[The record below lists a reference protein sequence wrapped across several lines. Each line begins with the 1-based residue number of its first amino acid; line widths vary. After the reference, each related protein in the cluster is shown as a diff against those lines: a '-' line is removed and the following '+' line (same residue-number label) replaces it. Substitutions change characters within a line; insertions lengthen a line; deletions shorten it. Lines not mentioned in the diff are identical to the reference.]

1 MLRHLTPPTH
11 PDLLVGT
18 DTSDDAAVW
27 RLADGTLLVSST
39 DFFAPITDDAR
50 TWGRIAAA
58 NAASDIYAMG
68 ATPLFALNLAAWP
81 RDELPLDLLG
91 EVLAG
96 GAETAREGGWV
107 VAGGH
112 TIDGPEPF
120 YGMAVTGLIHAADP
134 GAGADDAGAAAASAA
149 PRRAS
154 RPSPPARQPRGLLT
168 NAGGSVGQA
177 LVLTKPL
184 GTGLIATAL
193 KRCEAAA
200 VAPGGELHEA
210 YTAGVAEMCRLN
222 ADAAALAIA
231 AGATAATD
239 VTGFG
244 LLGHLAELAAASE
257 VGAHIEAHAVPL
269 LPGTTRLAS
278 DGFVPGGTRRNL
290 DHLAE
295 RLDGGDELT
304 RTVLAD
310 PQTSGGLLFSC
321 EHRAAEEAVRKLRD
335 SGHDA
340 AVIGEL
346 TAGSSDTVGA
356 IAIAGAVGVGTAPD
370 AD

>member
-1 MLRHLTPPTH
+1 
-11 PDLLVGT
+11 
-18 DTSDDAAVW
+18 VW
-27 RLADGTLLVSST
+27 RLDADRLLVTST
-39 DFFAPITDDAR
+39 DFFAPIVDDAR

-68 ATPLFALNLAAWP
+68 ASPLFALNLAAWP
-81 RDELPLDLLG
+81 RDVLPLDLLG

-96 GAETAREGGWV
+96 GADAAADGGWV

-112 TIDGPEPF
+112 TIDAPEPL
-120 YGMAVTGLIHAADP
+120 YGMSVTGTV
-134 GAGADDAGAAAASAA
+134 AAAAGES
-149 PRRAS
+149 
-154 RPSPPARQPRGLLT
+154 GLLT
-168 NAGGSVGQA
+168 NAGGQPGQA

-184 GTGLIATAL
+184 GTGLLATAL
-193 KRCEAAA
+193 KRSGPEATEPSGDLHAA
-200 VAPGGELHEA
+200 YEV
-210 YTAGVAEMCRLN
+210 GVAEMCRLN
-222 ADAAALAIA
+222 DAAAAAAIR

-244 LLGHLAELAAASE
+244 LLGHLAELAAASNASAA
-257 VGAHIEAHAVPL
+257 VVAGAVPL
-269 LPGTTRLAS
+269 LPDVIGLATG
-278 DGFVPGGTRRNL
+278 GFVPGGTVRNL
-290 DHLAE
+290 DHLTE

-304 RTVLAD
+304 RNVLGD

-321 EHRAAEEAVRKLRD
+321 DPERAPDAVRELRD

-346 TAGSSDTVGA
+346 TAGDSGAAGMIEIAGA
-356 IAIAGAVGVGTAPD
+356 IAGDAAAD

>member
-1 MLRHLTPPTH
+1 MRHLTPPSH

-27 RLADGTLLVSST
+27 RLDDGALLVSSA
-39 DFFAPITDDAR
+39 DFFAPIVDDAR

-68 ATPLFALNLAAWP
+68 ASPLFALNLAAWP
-81 RDELPLDLLG
+81 RDVLPLDLLG

-96 GAETAREGGWV
+96 GADAAADGGWV

-112 TIDGPEPF
+112 TIDGPEPL
-120 YGMAVTGLIHAADP
+120 YGMSVTGTSRPAAD
-134 GAGADDAGAAAASAA
+134 GT
-149 PRRAS
+149 
-154 RPSPPARQPRGLLT
+154 GLLT
-168 NAGGSVGQA
+168 NAGGQTGQA

-184 GTGLIATAL
+184 GTGLLATAL
-193 KRCEAAA
+193 KHSDPEAVAWSGTLWGTYEAA
-200 VAPGGELHEA
+200 
-210 YTAGVAEMCRLN
+210 VAEMCRLN
-222 ADAAALAIA
+222 NTAAAVAIKA
-231 AGATAATD
+231 AATAATD

-244 LLGHLAELAAASE
+244 LLGHLAELAAASD
-257 VGAHIEAHAVPL
+257 VSAVVDAGAVPT
-269 LPGTTRLAS
+269 LPDVVRLAT
-278 DGFVPGGTRRNL
+278 GGYVPGGTRRNL

-295 RLDGGDELT
+295 RLDGGGDLT

-321 EHRAAEEAVRKLRD
+321 DPGRANGAVRELRD

-346 TAGSSDTVGA
+346 VVGSSGT
-356 IAIAGAVGVGTAPD
+356 IAMTGAVAADTGSGTGGGTA
-370 AD
+370 

>member
-1 MLRHLTPPTH
+1 MLRHLTPPSH
-11 PDLLVGT
+11 PNLLVGT

-27 RLADGTLLVSST
+27 RLDDGALLVTST
-39 DFFAPITDDAR
+39 DFFAPIVDDAR

-68 ATPLFALNLAAWP
+68 ASPLFALNVAAWP
-81 RDELPLDLLG
+81 RDVLPLDLLG

-96 GAETAREGGWV
+96 GADAAAEGGWV

-112 TIDGPEPF
+112 TIDGPEPL
-120 YGMAVTGLIHAADP
+120 YGMSVTGTC
-134 GAGADDAGAAAASAA
+134 
-149 PRRAS
+149 
-154 RPSPPARQPRGLLT
+154 PPASDGTGLLT
-168 NAGGSVGQA
+168 NAGGRPGQA
-177 LVLTKPL
+177 LVVTKPL
-184 GTGLIATAL
+184 GTGLLATAL
-193 KRCEAAA
+193 KHSELEA
-200 VAPGGELHEA
+200 VARGGALSGTYE
-210 YTAGVAEMCRLN
+210 AGVAEMCRLN
-222 ADAAALAIA
+222 NTAAAVAIK

-244 LLGHLAELAAASE
+244 LVGHLAELAAASD
-257 VGAHIEAHAVPL
+257 VSAVVDAAAVPM
-269 LPGTTRLAS
+269 LPDVIRLAT
-278 DGFVPGGTRRNL
+278 GGHVPGGTGRNL

-304 RTVLAD
+304 RAVLAD

-321 EHRAAEEAVRKLRD
+321 DPARADDAVRELRD

-346 TAGSSDTVGA
+346 VAGSSGTITIARAITAGSGA
-356 IAIAGAVGVGTAPD
+356 G
-370 AD
+370 

>member
-1 MLRHLTPPTH
+1 MWRL
-11 PDLLVGT
+11 DGGALLVT
-18 DTSDDAAVW
+18 
-27 RLADGTLLVSST
+27 ST
-39 DFFAPITDDAR
+39 DFFAPIVDDAR
-50 TWGRIAAA
+50 TWGRIAAT

-68 ATPLFALNLAAWP
+68 ASPLFALNVAAWP
-81 RDELPLDLLG
+81 RDVLPLDLLG

-96 GAETAREGGWV
+96 GADAASDGGWV

-112 TIDGPEPF
+112 TIDGPEPL
-120 YGMAVTGLIHAADP
+120 YGMSVTGTCRPAAD
-134 GAGADDAGAAAASAA
+134 GT
-149 PRRAS
+149 
-154 RPSPPARQPRGLLT
+154 GLLT
-168 NAGGSVGQA
+168 NAGGRRGQA

-184 GTGLIATAL
+184 GTGLLATAL
-193 KRCEAAA
+193 KRSEPEA
-200 VAPGGELHEA
+200 VAQGGALAGTYE
-210 YTAGVAEMCRLN
+210 AGVAEMCRLN
-222 ADAAALAIA
+222 NTAAAAAIK

-257 VGAHIEAHAVPL
+257 VSAVVDATAVPT
-269 LPGTTRLAS
+269 LPDVTRLAT
-278 DGFVPGGTRRNL
+278 GGHVPGGTGRNL

-321 EHRAAEEAVRKLRD
+321 DPGRAEGAVRELRD
-335 SGHDA
+335 SGHGA

-346 TAGSSDTVGA
+346 VAGSSGT
-356 IAIAGAVGVGTAPD
+356 ITIAGAITADSASD
-370 AD
+370 AG

>member
-1 MLRHLTPPTH
+1 M
-11 PDLLVGT
+11 VGT

-27 RLADGTLLVSST
+27 RLDGDRLLVNST
-39 DFFAPITDDAR
+39 DFFAPIVDDAR

-58 NAASDIYAMG
+58 NAVSDIYAMG
-68 ATPLFALNLAAWP
+68 ASPLFALNLAAWP
-81 RDELPLDLLG
+81 RDALPLDLLG

-96 GAETAREGGWV
+96 GADAAADGGWV

-112 TIDGPEPF
+112 TIDAPEPL
-120 YGMAVTGLIHAADP
+120 YGMSVTGTCRP
-134 GAGADDAGAAAASAA
+134 ASDGT
-149 PRRAS
+149 
-154 RPSPPARQPRGLLT
+154 GLLT
-168 NAGGSVGQA
+168 NAGGQAGQA

-184 GTGLIATAL
+184 GTGLLATAL
-193 KRCEAAA
+193 KRSGPEA
-200 VAPGGELHEA
+200 VEPGGDLHAA
-210 YTAGVAEMCRLN
+210 YEAGVAEMCRLN
-222 ADAAALAIA
+222 DAAAAAAIR

-257 VGAHIEAHAVPL
+257 ASAVVDAGAVPL
-269 LPGTTRLAS
+269 LPDVVGLATG
-278 DGFVPGGTRRNL
+278 GFVPGGTGRNL

-295 RLDGGDELT
+295 RLDGSDELT
-304 RTVLAD
+304 RTVLGD

-321 EHRAAEEAVRKLRD
+321 DPARAGDAVRELRD

-346 TAGSSDTVGA
+346 ADGSSGTAGSIT
-356 IAIAGAVGVGTAPD
+356 IAGAVTGDSATD
-370 AD
+370 AG

>member
-1 MLRHLTPPTH
+1 M
-11 PDLLVGT
+11 
-18 DTSDDAAVW
+18 W
-27 RLADGTLLVSST
+27 RLDDSTLLVTSA
-39 DFFAPITDDAR
+39 DFFAPIIDDAR

-68 ATPLFALNLAAWP
+68 ASPMLALNLAAWP
-81 RDELPLDLLG
+81 RDVLPLDLLG

-96 GAETAREGGWV
+96 GADAAAEGGWV

-112 TIDGPEPF
+112 TIDGPEPL
-120 YGMAVTGLIHAADP
+120 YGMSVTGTCEPAAD
-134 GAGADDAGAAAASAA
+134 GA
-149 PRRAS
+149 
-154 RPSPPARQPRGLLT
+154 GLLT
-168 NAGGSVGQA
+168 NAGGQEGQA

-184 GTGLIATAL
+184 GTGLLATAL
-193 KRCEAAA
+193 KHSDPET
-200 VAPGGELHEA
+200 VARGGALSGA
-210 YTAGVAEMCRLN
+210 YEAGVAEMCRLN
-222 ADAAALAIA
+222 AAAAAVAIK

-257 VGAHIEAHAVPL
+257 VSATVDAGAVPM
-269 LPGTTRLAS
+269 LPDVIGLATGGS
-278 DGFVPGGTRRNL
+278 VPGGTGRNL
-290 DHLAE
+290 DHLAQ

-304 RTVLAD
+304 RTVLGD

-321 EHRAAEEAVRKLRD
+321 DPGRADSAVRELRD

-346 TAGSSDTVGA
+346 TAGGSDSTGT
-356 IAIAGAVGVGTAPD
+356 IAIAGAVAGSTGSD
-370 AD
+370 AG